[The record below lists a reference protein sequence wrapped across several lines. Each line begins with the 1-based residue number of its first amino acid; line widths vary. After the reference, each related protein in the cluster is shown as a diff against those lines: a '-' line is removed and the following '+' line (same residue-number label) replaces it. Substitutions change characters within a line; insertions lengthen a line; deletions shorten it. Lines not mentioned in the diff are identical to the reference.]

1 MKVIVMLD
9 DANGMM
15 FNKRRQSQDSVLR
28 KDILSD
34 SKDVTLWMNEYSSAQ
49 FTEDNANISVS
60 EDFLNKASD
69 TEYCLVEN
77 IHLSSYIEKINE
89 IVVYRWNRMYPSDF
103 KFDIQL
109 EEPMWSMV
117 STIDFVGSS
126 HDKITKEVWMRNV

>member
-9 DANGMM
+9 DASGMM

-49 FTEDNANISVS
+49 FTEDSANISVS
-60 EDFLNKASD
+60 EDFLSKASD
-69 TEYCLVEN
+69 IDYCFVEN
-77 IHLSSYIEKINE
+77 IHLSSYIEKVNE

>member
-49 FTEDNANISVS
+49 FTEDSANISVS
-60 EDFLNKASD
+60 EDFLSKASD
-69 TEYCLVEN
+69 IDYCFVEN
-77 IHLSSYIEKINE
+77 IHLSSYIEKVNE